1 MTSPSDLQLD
11 LDGISTFA
19 DRVDRLRGQ
28 WDGSALT
35 LDPPIGL
42 GGESQLTDLM
52 AEFATAWSKAAT
64 SIDSFISVLS
74 SMCRD
79 SVAHFQAADSALTD
93 QAAELTGGHVTGHH
107 VYGF

>member
-19 DRVDRLRGQ
+19 DQMDRIRGQ

-42 GGESQLTDLM
+42 GGDSQLTDLM
-52 AEFATAWSKAAT
+52 AEFTTAWTKAAT

-79 SVAHFQAADSALTD
+79 SVARFHETD
-93 QAAELTGGHVTGHH
+93 GTLARQTTDPDGRRISGHH
-107 VYGF
+107 VYGL

>member
-1 MTSPSDLQLD
+1 MTSPTELQLD
-11 LDGISTFA
+11 FNGLSTFA
-19 DRVDRLRGQ
+19 DQADRIRGQ

-42 GGESQLTDLM
+42 GDEGQLTDLM
-52 AEFATAWSKAAT
+52 AEFTAAWTKAAT

-79 SVAHFQAADSALTD
+79 SVARFQQTD
-93 QAAELTGGHVTGHH
+93 GTLARQATDPDGDRISGHH
-107 VYGF
+107 VYGL